1 MTDFIK
7 HLKDIL
13 YQEDFLIV
21 PGLGAFI
28 AKFSQAKLSAK
39 GDVIGP
45 NKTFEFNGLLNSDD
59 RNKFI
64 NYVLSKEI
72 TSKPELEVQLKAF
85 LFTLKS
91 SLNAN
96 EKLVLGDICELQ
108 MIDKGELIGN
118 FISKL
123 NFYEKPDSQISN
135 TLETKEETYLV
146 EKRIVNEKVEDTYTE
161 DFEVDYSESR
171 NWLKYLLY
179 IIPLL
184 LIFGALYS
192 VILYRPFNKY
202 MVVKDDIEIKVDTTY
217 IEVDTTNID
226 ETIIEIDS
234 TILDASKNTEIIEKE
249 INAQSQNSEKL
260 NSRIKFEVSA
270 GLFKNKENADKLSK
284 RMNEVGFKSEIKL
297 VNGLRRVY
305 VSVIGADEAEAMS
318 KRIEQFTGDKSVYF
332 DENGISNRK

>member
-1 MTDFIK
+1 M
-7 HLKDIL
+7 
-13 YQEDFLIV
+13 
-21 PGLGAFI
+21 G
-28 AKFSQAKLSAK
+28 
-39 GDVIGP
+39 
-45 NKTFEFNGLLNSDD
+45 
-59 RNKFI
+59 
-64 NYVLSKEI
+64 
-72 TSKPELEVQLKAF
+72 
-85 LFTLKS
+85 
-91 SLNAN
+91 
-96 EKLVLGDICELQ
+96 
-108 MIDKGELIGN
+108 
-118 FISKL
+118 
-123 NFYEKPDSQISN
+123 
-135 TLETKEETYLV
+135 
-146 EKRIVNEKVEDTYTE
+146 
-161 DFEVDYSESR
+161 
-171 NWLKYLLY
+171 
-179 IIPLL
+179 
-184 LIFGALYS
+184 
-192 VILYRPFNKY
+192 
-202 MVVKDDIEIKVDTTY
+202 VKDDIEIKVDTTY